1 MSQRR
6 TRARALKDAGEAITG
21 SVDQL
26 IFKDLVMKIDC
37 PADKVRSV
45 KAVLVSKLEE
55 NGAECAQRMRKD
67 VTHIIFVKDTD
78 DQDSDGKRMEK
89 VLETVKGKKVC
100 VVSPLWVEDSLGK
113 NARLEEK
120 EYSVI
125 EDCGKNNKRGRSF
138 KVPPPLSL
146 EPLGKAGDAVK
157 RRKKSA
163 TPKGVV
169 PKPLAHY
176 EVDHQRLD
184 SARKIKEC
192 GFESPIGAATQA
204 AASVLVNDLG
214 RMLEVPN
221 DSCMADEDDLNTP
234 LSERCSRRFSSK
246 SSNEQVEN
254 ADNETIKEDNQKIKQ
269 KKSQKAEKPSQRF
282 SLRRLYMRPD
292 RPVLLNKNL
301 PEGPVEAKPVLKKT
315 IGSGVPIPEVE
326 RVASPWGTPHQS
338 QSQTHD
344 FDFRTASKA
353 KKSDATPFTK
363 KRVPSP
369 WSTLRPWDIMKR
381 NRKSLSNLGS
391 QPQSSPLSQV
401 DESPKVITGLQNA
414 SGADVSKVTPL
425 AQPLGDKEE
434 VEEVSVGP
442 KVKASPHVSRLSQE
456 ILTIPSPSLVTES
469 QKEASQGRGPLS
481 GSLAVTS
488 VKSSMLQLCKT
499 AVGKLD
505 GLTLWTN
512 NARKQEP
519 ITHVIIGDNRRT
531 LKAMLGVLHG
541 AYFLRPE
548 YVTAS
553 LEAGHWLPE
562 EDYLA
567 DVIFQEGS
575 TRARISRG
583 VLQSA
588 SNTAPLLQG
597 KKVGIFTQGKR
608 AGDESYQVV
617 RKICLELG
625 ATLFH
630 VSEADIC
637 ILMNDEASSRPSNI
651 PDHATA
657 VKKEW
662 LFQCCCAYQPVDLT
676 EHCVPRVLSQ

>member
-6 TRARALKDAGEAITG
+6 TRGRALQDAGDAVTH

-37 PADKVRSV
+37 PADKARSV

-55 NGAECAQRMRKD
+55 NGAVYAQRMRKD
-67 VTHIIFVKDTD
+67 VTHIIFVKNTD
-78 DQDSDGKRMEK
+78 DDDSDRKRLEK
-89 VLETVKGKKVC
+89 VRGTVKDKNVC
-100 VVSPLWVEDSLGK
+100 IVSPLWVEDSLGK
-113 NARLEEK
+113 NARLDEK
-120 EYSVI
+120 EYSVM
-125 EDCGKNNKRGRSF
+125 EDSGKNNKRGRSF

-146 EPLGKAGDAVK
+146 EALGKAGDLVK

-176 EVDHQRLD
+176 EVDHQKLD

-192 GFESPIGAATQA
+192 GFDSPIGAATQA
-204 AASVLVNDLG
+204 AASVLANDLG
-214 RMLEVPN
+214 CVLDIPDNACQV
-221 DSCMADEDDLNTP
+221 DADDLDTP

-246 SSNEQVEN
+246 SLNEQLEN
-254 ADNETIKEDNQKIKQ
+254 TTNETVKEENLKVKG
-269 KKSQKAEKPSQRF
+269 KKGVKAEKPSQRF
-282 SLRRLYMRPD
+282 SLRTLYMRPE

-326 RVASPWGTPHQS
+326 RVSSPWGTPHQS

-401 DESPKVITGLQNA
+401 DESPKVI
-414 SGADVSKVTPL
+414 SGIQTTVEAEASKVTPP
-425 AQPLGDKEE
+425 AQPPRDNDDEELHVDKN
-434 VEEVSVGP
+434 
-442 KVKASPHVSRLSQE
+442 VKASPHVNRLSQE
-456 ILTIPSPSLVTES
+456 ILTIPSPSQVTES
-469 QKEASQGRGPLS
+469 HKEVSQDQGPLS
-481 GSLAVTS
+481 GFLAVTS
-488 VKSSMLQLCKT
+488 VKSSVLELCKT

-505 GLTLWTN
+505 GLALWAN
-512 NARKQEP
+512 NARKQDP

-583 VLQSA
+583 VGES
-588 SNTAPLLQG
+588 SSTKPSLLQG

-651 PDHATA
+651 PNHATA

-662 LFQCCCAYQPVDLT
+662 LFQCCCAYQPLDLS